1 MIGAA
6 NRDERAIADPARFDV
21 RRAPNPHLAFG
32 WGAHFCL
39 GASLARMETRIAFEE
54 IAKRLPEYHVSGST
68 ERLYSGAFRGLLSL
82 PIEFES

>member
-6 NRDERAIADPARFDV
+6 NRDERAIEDAARFDV

-39 GASLARMETRIAFEE
+39 GASLARMETRIAFGE
-54 IAKRLPEYHVSGST
+54 IAKRLPDYHFSAPL
-68 ERLYSGAFRGLLSL
+68 ERL
-82 PIEFES
+82 